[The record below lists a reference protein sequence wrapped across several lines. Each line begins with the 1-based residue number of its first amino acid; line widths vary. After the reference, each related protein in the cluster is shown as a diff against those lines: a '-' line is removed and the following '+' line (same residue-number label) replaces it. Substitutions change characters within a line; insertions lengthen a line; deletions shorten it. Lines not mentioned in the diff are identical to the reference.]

1 MRPRTEGTF
10 LPGIEPKVLLD
21 YGGRLKVAGPC
32 QWFDEGQRVSF
43 WIVTDFTG
51 TVIRKLAHSVDL
63 AAS

>member
-10 LPGIEPKVLLD
+10 ISGIEPKVILD
-21 YGGRLKVAGPC
+21 YGERLKVAGPC

-51 TVIRKLAHSVDL
+51 TVIKKVAHSLEAV
-63 AAS
+63 A